1 MCEPIS
7 TGLALASTAGGTYL
21 NSRAA
26 SRARASNQAAVDRQT
41 DMSREEYDTRRRLTN
56 ENYERDFTRS
66 SGEYDKRVRTTDESE
81 ARIRDAT
88 RQGRQEQT
96 QAELDDIA
104 RSTDVIMRAIGGRR
118 AATGAAYDER
128 EAARQIGEGL
138 RTAESGRQ
146 RDFQKSADAAVDRG
160 TTDLGYASA
169 EAGRGVSAAQR
180 VADIAGTVNAPGAI
194 DLNISD
200 AGRAAIAAEQARG
213 AGRARAV
220 SNAGATVASYGDLL
234 DTSANRVDA
243 LKGDLR
249 SLDTK
254 AKISMAPLETE
265 LGTAD
270 LRFRQAGDRAEDK
283 IGSISDAMEGGL
295 RDSAQQKR
303 VVQIPSA
310 YRQASL
316 ADSIAQLN
324 DSLVGSSVDF
334 ETGMGDSS
342 GRYIGAVNGSSA
354 NYENAMR
361 GLTDMRIRSTPS
373 TSMLGGLLQQL
384 GSYGFSMAQNP
395 TTNWSKIGST
405 IARPFQSRIGSSGP

>member
-1 MCEPIS
+1 MCDPFS
-7 TGLALASTAGGTYL
+7 TGLGLASTVGGAYL
-21 NSRAA
+21 NNRAA
-26 SRARASNQAAVDRQT
+26 SRASASNQAAVDRQT
-41 DMSREEYDTRRRLTN
+41 DMSREEYDTRRRLSN

-66 SGEYDKRVRTTDESE
+66 SGEYDKRVRTTDEND
-81 ARIRDAT
+81 ARIREAT

-96 QAELDDIA
+96 QADLDDIA
-104 RSTDVIMRAIGGRR
+104 RSTDIILRAIGGRR
-118 AATGAAYDER
+118 AVTGAAYDER

-146 RDFQKSADAAVDRG
+146 RGFQKSADLAVDQG
-160 TTDLGYASA
+160 TADLGHASA
-169 EAGRGVSAAQR
+169 EGGR
-180 VADIAGTVNAPGAI
+180 VASANRRTADISSALTTPGAVG
-194 DLNISD
+194 LNISD
-200 AGRAAIAAEQARG
+200 AVRAAIATEQDRG
-213 AGRARAV
+213 VARARSV
-220 SNAGATVASYGDLL
+220 GNAGATVASYGDLL
-234 DTSANRVDA
+234 DAGANRIDA

-265 LGTAD
+265 LGAAD

-310 YRQASL
+310 FRQASL
-316 ADSIAQLN
+316 ADSIAQFN
-324 DSLVGSSVDF
+324 DSLVGSSIDF
-334 ETGMGDSS
+334 ETGMGNSS
-342 GRYIGAVNGSSA
+342 SRYMGAVNGSSS

-405 IARPFQSRIGSSGP
+405 IARPFQARIGSSGP